1 MERARVADPALGRK
15 EAAVSG
21 ERDQDRHEGGLDI
34 RWQWLILI
42 GIAGF
47 VIWLLKPVLAPFVL
61 AALFAYLGDPI
72 ADRLEKR
79 MPRPVAVS
87 LVFLVMIVVVVG
99 ILLVLVPFIERQIS
113 NFLAQL
119 PTWIDWFQTKAAPWL
134 EQHFGVST
142 DVLDTQK
149 LIGVLQDNW
158 KEAGGFATTVIAKV
172 SKSGLTIVGW
182 ALNIVMIPVVAF
194 YLLRDWDIMVARI
207 HALVPRS
214 IEPVVTRLA
223 RESDEVL
230 GAFLRGQLS
239 VMVVLGIIYGVGLWI
254 AGISVGPLIGMIAG
268 LISFVPYLG
277 AITGV
282 VMGLIAALVQYQDW
296 QHVAYVAIVF
306 VIGQTLEGYVLVPRL
321 VGEKIGL
328 HPVAVI
334 FAVLAG
340 GELFGFVGVLLALPV
355 ASVVMVLLRYAHERY
370 TASEFYRAPDQEP
383 VILVVGGENADAS
396 VVVVEKPTP
405 PSEGS

>member
-1 MERARVADPALGRK
+1 MADPAGGRT
-15 EAAVSG
+15 EAAVS
-21 ERDQDRHEGGLDI
+21 EHRHEGGLDI

-42 GIAGF
+42 GIVGF

-79 MPRPVAVS
+79 MPRAAAVS
-87 LVFLVMIVVVVG
+87 LVFLVMIIVFVA

-119 PTWIDWFQTKAAPWL
+119 PTWIEWFQTRAAPWL
-134 EQHFGVST
+134 EEHFGVST

-158 KEAGGFATTVIAKV
+158 REAGGFATTVVAKV

-282 VMGLIAALVQYQDW
+282 LMGLIAAIVQYQDW

-306 VIGQTLEGYVLVPRL
+306 AIGQTLEGYVLVPRL

-370 TASEFYRAPDQEP
+370 TASELYRASDEP
-383 VILVVGGENADAS
+383 VIVVVGGESTVPAES
-396 VVVVEKPTP
+396 PVIVVERPSPPT
-405 PSEGS
+405 EGS